1 MTGEPSPQGGTL
13 HGLAD
18 FQDEAVQALCATI
31 ARVAEHIDARPS
43 QRREIGLKSGAM
55 LLQAPTGSGKTLMLG
70 RTIEATIGSLPMKTV
85 WFWFAPYAGLVTQTS
100 EALAAQCPGIRL
112 RDLATDRAA
121 TGLRD
126 GDVFV
131 QTWGAVAASNKE
143 ARKVRRTSESALSL
157 DAMLITLRAA
167 GIAVGVV
174 IDEAHLNFGVSA
186 SAAASF
192 YLDVLQP
199 DFTLLATA
207 TPNDDKLEAFE
218 KAAGVEVQSRV
229 VVDREHVVKAGLNK
243 WGLMLGYL
251 RMNPGDEAL
260 IDFEQATLTAG
271 WTQHRQVCA
280 RLDERE
286 IAVVPL
292 MLVQVEDQA
301 AGGEDPVER
310 VKAKLLEIRGV
321 RDDMIAVHT
330 SGQPDA
336 DFHMMAYDYSKQIL
350 IFKVA
355 VATGFDAPRAW
366 TLVSVRPNRGTGFG
380 LQIVGRIMRVH
391 PLVRPIH
398 GQDALLDKGYVFLT
412 DPEMQAGLSAAVDEL
427 KAVRQSL
434 TMLSDQL
441 DVVEY
446 GAATSSVP
454 LLLNDAHRITVY
466 VPPLPVD
473 DAERQARL
481 DILIDDGVIDATVRD
496 MAPATVDRAIV
507 AGETARLASQT
518 PLFGNLPEHAGPSAP
533 PKPTK
538 QTAYHMKA
546 DLGLPEALWQEQP
559 LDYRQLSDP
568 VFLNDVANSFCDNSA
583 LVGKLGQTLRQAT
596 MSLRDLFNDGE
607 EREVSLSL
615 KISNARVAEQAQA
628 AFQLN
633 DSIDP
638 RHLERALI
646 AALRGRAE
654 QGGYAFTDQD
664 LRRTI
669 QLAVMRDP
677 DALMKAIKEEQGK
690 RARLDNTIPIPN
702 PLFDFADLTPAIKAA
717 HGVFPSRMNKPERAF
732 AEMLDADT
740 TGTVRWWLRN
750 PENELWA
757 TRMILPTGQR
767 FFPDFA
773 VGIKGRTTRDEIALV
788 EIKDDGEDGRL
799 HSDKNRLK
807 IQVQHREYRNVF
819 WSYEAE
825 RGFVELGFNSA
836 MNLIQ
841 QIRPF
846 DVARM
851 VLIQA

>member
-1 MTGEPSPQGGTL
+1 MTGVASL
-13 HGLAD
+13 HSLAD
-18 FQDEAVQALCATI
+18 FQDEAVGALAATI
-31 ARVAEHIDARPS
+31 SRVAEHIDTRPDH
-43 QRREIGLKSGAM
+43 RREIALKSSTM

-70 RTIEATIGSLPMKTV
+70 RTIERMIGKLPMKCV
-85 WFWFAPYAGLVTQTS
+85 WFWFAPYSGLVTQTLDS
-100 EALAAQCPGIRL
+100 LAEQCPGIRL
-112 RDLATDRAA
+112 RDLTADRSAQ
-121 TGLRD
+121 GVRD

-131 QTWGAVAASNKE
+131 QTWGAVAANNKD
-143 ARKVRRTSESALSL
+143 AKRVRRTREDALSL
-157 DAMLITLRAA
+157 DDMLATLRAEGVA
-167 GIAVGVV
+167 IGVV

-186 SAAASF
+186 GAAASF

-207 TPNDDKLEAFE
+207 TPNDEKLVAFE

-229 VVDREHVVKAGLNK
+229 VIDRDRVVRAGLNK

-271 WTQHRQVCA
+271 WTQHRQICA
-280 RLDERE
+280 RLEDKD
-286 IAVVPL
+286 IGVVPL

-301 AGGEDPVER
+301 TGGEDPVAR
-310 VKAKLLEIRGV
+310 VKAKLLEIQGV
-321 RDDMIAVHT
+321 REDLIAVHT

-336 DFHMMAYDYSKQIL
+336 DFHMMAYDHSKQIL

-391 PLVRPIH
+391 PLVRPLH

-412 DPEMQAGLSAAVDEL
+412 DPDMQAGLSSAVDEL

-434 TMLSDQL
+434 TVLSDQL

-446 GAATSSVP
+446 GAVP
-454 LLLNDAHRITVY
+454 PAQALLLSDAHRLTAY
-466 VPPLPVD
+466 VPPTPTD
-473 DAERQARL
+473 DAERQSRL
-481 DILIDDGVIDATVRD
+481 DILIDEGVIDAHVRD
-496 MAPATVDRAIV
+496 MSPDVVDRAIV

-538 QTAYHMKA
+538 QTAYRLNR
-546 DLGLPEALWQEQP
+546 DLGLPPALWQEHP
-559 LDYRQLSDP
+559 LDFRQLSDP
-568 VFLNDVANSFCDNSA
+568 VFLSDVANAFCDQSA
-583 LVGKLGQTLRQAT
+583 LVGKLGQTLSRAS
-596 MSLRDLFNDGE
+596 MSLRDLFIEGE

-615 KISNARVAEQAQA
+615 KISNARVAERAQA

-638 RHLERALI
+638 RHLERALV
-646 AALRGRAE
+646 AALRTRAE
-654 QGGYAFTDQD
+654 DGGYSFTDQD

-669 QLAVMRDP
+669 QLAVMREP
-677 DALMKAIKEEQGK
+677 DALMAAIKVEQGK
-690 RARLDNTIPIPN
+690 RARLDDAIPIPETI
-702 PLFDFADLTPAIKAA
+702 FDYADLTVARKAS

-740 TGTVRWWLRN
+740 SGTVLWWLRN

-757 TRMILPTGQR
+757 TRMMLPTGSR

-773 VGIKGRTTRDEIALV
+773 VGIKGRTSRDGIALV

-819 WSYEAE
+819 WACDSDK
-825 RGFVELGFNSA
+825 GLVQLGFNEA
-836 MNLIQ
+836 LNLIQ
-841 QIRPF
+841 PLRPF
-846 DVARM
+846 EISRM
-851 VLIQA
+851 VFLHN